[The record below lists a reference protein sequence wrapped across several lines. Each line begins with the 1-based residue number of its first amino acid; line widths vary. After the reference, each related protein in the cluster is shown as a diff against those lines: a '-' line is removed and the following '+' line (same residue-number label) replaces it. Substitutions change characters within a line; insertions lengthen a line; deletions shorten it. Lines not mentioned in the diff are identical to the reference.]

1 VHSAAALRLGYVRAV
16 GPVDLRRRAP
26 GAKAPVLILG
36 FNAGLEDLLHPR
48 RQRQG
53 QRQRQRLALR
63 AFVVPTLR
71 QAQGRLLRKRREGWG
86 TRFVSCGGEVKVPVP
101 RLFKERR
108 DKDGPP
114 GIDPPFA
121 KLIRGGWFAKV
132 FFMSDRVMSESAMS
146 ESTEQIRELLDSV
159 YRVDSGRI
167 LATLIRLLG
176 DFDLAEEAM
185 HEAFAAAL
193 SLWPKS
199 GVPGNPRP
207 WLISTARFKAI
218 DTLRRRARFDASQ
231 DEFVRYFEAQS
242 ISAERS
248 NKNEEHGLE
257 DDYLEDDRLRLI
269 FTCCHPSLAP
279 DARVALTLREV
290 CGLTTEEIAKAFLI
304 TPRTLAQ
311 RVVRAKAKIRETPIR
326 YEVPTPG
333 ELPERL
339 GAVLQV
345 IYLVFNEGYS
355 AAAGAEVTR
364 AELTGEAIRLGR
376 LLVELHLTELG
387 PEPEVIGLLSLM
399 LLQESRRAARNSPT
413 GELILLEN
421 QDRALWN
428 REQIAEGVAL
438 LEKALQY
445 RQKSRRF
452 GSYTLQAAIAA
463 VHAEAESV
471 ARTDWRQIVALYD
484 RLLQVQPSPVVQ
496 LNRAVAIAMRDGP
509 EAGLTNIDAV
519 LEHGE
524 LANYYLAHS
533 ARADMCR
540 RLGRTAEARASYEK
554 ALALTQQEPERQF
567 LQERIRQL
575 K

>member
-1 VHSAAALRLGYVRAV
+1 
-16 GPVDLRRRAP
+16 
-26 GAKAPVLILG
+26 
-36 FNAGLEDLLHPR
+36 
-48 RQRQG
+48 
-53 QRQRQRLALR
+53 
-63 AFVVPTLR
+63 
-71 QAQGRLLRKRREGWG
+71 
-86 TRFVSCGGEVKVPVP
+86 
-101 RLFKERR
+101 
-108 DKDGPP
+108 
-114 GIDPPFA
+114 
-121 KLIRGGWFAKV
+121 
-132 FFMSDRVMSESAMS
+132 MSGSSS
-146 ESTEQIRELLDSV
+146 EQIRELLDSL

-218 DTLRRRARFDASQ
+218 DTLRRRSRFDASQ
-231 DEFVRYFEAQS
+231 DELVRYLETQS
-242 ISAERS
+242 SSAEGS
-248 NKNEEHGLE
+248 NPENSLA
-257 DDYLEDDRLRLI
+257 DASLEDDRLRLI
-269 FTCCHPSLAP
+269 FTCSHPSLAP
-279 DARVALTLREV
+279 EARVALTLREV
-290 CGLTTEEIAKAFLI
+290 CGLTTEEIAKAFLT

-311 RVVRAKAKIRETPIR
+311 RIVRAKAKIREERIP
-326 YEVPTPG
+326 YEVPTPQ

-364 AELTGEAIRLGR
+364 GELTGEAIRLGR
-376 LLVELHLTELG
+376 LLMELQ
-387 PEPEVIGLLSLM
+387 PEPEVMGLLALM
-399 LLQESRRAARNSPT
+399 LLQESRRAARTSPT

-428 REQIAEGVAL
+428 KEQIAEGVAL
-438 LEKALQY
+438 LEKALGY
-445 RQKSRRF
+445 HGKHRGKSRRQNRSV

-463 VHAEAESV
+463 VHAEAESL
-471 ARTDWRQIVALYD
+471 ATTDWRQIVALYD
-484 RLLQVQPSPVVQ
+484 QLVRIQPSPVVQ

-509 EAGLTNIDAV
+509 EAGLAHIDAV
-519 LEHGE
+519 LERGD
-524 LANYYLAHS
+524 LTNYYLAHS
-533 ARADMCR
+533 ARADMYR

>member
-1 VHSAAALRLGYVRAV
+1 
-16 GPVDLRRRAP
+16 
-26 GAKAPVLILG
+26 
-36 FNAGLEDLLHPR
+36 
-48 RQRQG
+48 
-53 QRQRQRLALR
+53 
-63 AFVVPTLR
+63 
-71 QAQGRLLRKRREGWG
+71 
-86 TRFVSCGGEVKVPVP
+86 
-101 RLFKERR
+101 
-108 DKDGPP
+108 
-114 GIDPPFA
+114 
-121 KLIRGGWFAKV
+121 
-132 FFMSDRVMSESAMS
+132 MSEP
-146 ESTEQIRELLDSV
+146 STEQIRELLDSL

-193 SLWPKS
+193 SLWPSS

-231 DEFVRYFEAQS
+231 DELVRYLEAQS
-242 ISAERS
+242 SSES
-248 NKNEEHGLE
+248 SNEEDSLE
-257 DDYLEDDRLRLI
+257 DGLEDDRLRLI

-279 DARVALTLREV
+279 EARVALTLREV

-311 RVVRAKAKIRETPIR
+311 RIVRAKAKIRETQIP
-326 YEVPTPG
+326 YEVPAPE

-376 LLVELHLTELG
+376 LLIELQ

-399 LLQESRRAARNSPT
+399 LLQESRHAARTSPA

-421 QDRALWN
+421 QDRSLWN

-438 LEKALQY
+438 LEKAL
-445 RQKSRRF
+445 KSQRF

-463 VHAEAESV
+463 VHAEAESS
-471 ARTDWRQIVALYD
+471 AATDWPQIVSLYD
-484 RLLQVQPSPVVQ
+484 RLLRIQPSPVVQ

-509 EAGLTNIDAV
+509 EAGLTLIDV
-519 LEHGE
+519 LLEHGE

-533 ARADMCR
+533 ARADLYR
-540 RLGRTAEARASYEK
+540 RLGRTSEARSSYEK

-575 K
+575 KIS